1 MITVDQ
7 KRKIIQVVNVME
19 TGAPEGRYDIISIFA
34 DGKNGSRQITYGR
47 SQATEQGNLKN
58 IVERYVKANGKYA
71 NAMAAYLPKISKQ
84 PLVNDAEFKRLLKV
98 SAQEDPL
105 MRNAQDVT
113 FEVLYYEPAL
123 HFFQNEGFE
132 LPLSLLVIYD
142 SYIHSGSIPAFLRSR
157 FQEGTPARGGD
168 EKDWIKAYTTVRQ
181 DWLANHPKK
190 VLHPTVYRT
199 KSYLTAMK
207 EDNWMLA
214 KPLKANGITVN

>member
-19 TGAPEGRYDIISIFA
+19 TGTPEGRYDVISIFA

-47 SQATEQGNLKN
+47 SQATEQGNLRN
-58 IVERYVKANGKYA
+58 IVERYVRANGKFS
-71 NAMAAYLPKISKQ
+71 AALEPYLAKIAKQ

-123 HFFQNEGFE
+123 HFFQNEGFD
-132 LPLSLLVIYD
+132 LSLSLLVIYD
-142 SYIHSGSIPAFLRSR
+142 SYIHSGCIPAFLRSR
-157 FQEGTPARGGD
+157 FPEATPARGGD
-168 EKDWIKAYTTVRQ
+168 EKAWIKAYTTVRQ

-190 VLHPTVYRT
+190 VLRPTVYRT
-199 KSYLTAMK
+199 QSYLTAMK

-214 KPLKANGITVN
+214 KPLKAHGVTVS